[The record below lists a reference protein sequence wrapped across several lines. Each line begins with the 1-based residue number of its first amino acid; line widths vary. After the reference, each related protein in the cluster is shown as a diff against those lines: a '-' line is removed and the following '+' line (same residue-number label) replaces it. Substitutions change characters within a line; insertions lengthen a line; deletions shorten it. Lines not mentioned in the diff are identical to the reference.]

1 MAVDVV
7 AAAWRQ
13 GSFRRMFTK
22 RQSGSAEDVGVPMV
36 SSQVTAPPPPRPAA
50 AKSETPFAGIKS
62 DGVLLVG
69 KGTRLIG
76 EISDCT
82 LVEVQGVVEG
92 KLLASTVIIREGG
105 GFKGSLQADQAEI
118 HGVMEGNAVIND
130 LLDIRAT
137 GTVAAD
143 LAYGRLSVEAGGQMT
158 GNILARISIE
168 NGSRMPASSGAGE
181 PNGTAQHY
189 SET

>member
-1 MAVDVV
+1 
-7 AAAWRQ
+7 
-13 GSFRRMFTK
+13 MFTK
-22 RQSGSAEDVGVPMV
+22 RQTGDAEDIGTPAAA
-36 SSQVTAPPPPRPAA
+36 SHAAALPPRPADA
-50 AKSETPFAGIKS
+50 SSRSETPFAGVKG
-62 DGVLLVG
+62 DGFILIG

-105 GFKGSLQADQAEI
+105 GFKGSLQADHAEI

-130 LLDIRAT
+130 LLDIRST

-158 GNILARISIE
+158 GNVLARISIE
-168 NGSRMPASSGAGE
+168 NGSHSASDGAE
-181 PNGTAQHY
+181 PNGSMQRFSGA
-189 SET
+189 